1 MIKEK
6 LSKGS
11 DITKINNA
19 KEALNGLDKTHMESF
34 HHKLDQARERLSE
47 TSQVFKMP

>member
-11 DITKINNA
+11 DFMKIKSA
-19 KEALNGLDKTHMESF
+19 KEALNGLDKIHMESF
-34 HHKLDQARERLSE
+34 HHKLDQARERISE